1 MLGLH
6 PQSER
11 PFEILSSAIPG
22 LKDEDL
28 VDEDRSSL
36 DGEADSAMQ
45 DLSEHVQT
53 EEHSSLE
60 DAGLLDDDN
69 SMLARRLRG

>member
-1 MLGLH
+1 LLGLH

-45 DLSEHVQT
+45 DLSEHVHT

>member
-1 MLGLH
+1 LLGLH